1 MFVSFFFNLGEILS
15 TLNQDS
21 NDNVDD
27 SLHVD
32 ETGKNNVEENVDEIP
47 SSKNY
52 TVKNR
57 MKVYDPESYIRNHP
71 RSIIRKQKSLP
82 SASKQVLG
90 LGIRKYFGAPL
101 K

>member
-32 ETGKNNVEENVDEIP
+32 ETGKNNVEENVDVSMVEGIQ
-47 SSKNY
+47 SGQQG
-52 TVKNR
+52 TDE
-57 MKVYDPESYIRNHP
+57 MWRNH
-71 RSIIRKQKSLP
+71 
-82 SASKQVLG
+82 
-90 LGIRKYFGAPL
+90 
-101 K
+101 